1 MALHFEDFTLD
12 PDRRELRRAGALVAV
27 EPQVF
32 DLIHYLVRQR
42 ERVVSKDDLLDAIW
56 NGRAVSDST
65 LTSRINAARRALGD
79 SGDEQRLI
87 RTISRKGFR
96 FVGELRQNAA
106 AAQPAAQA
114 AAQPARELPAVP
126 DRPSIAVLPF
136 SNLSAD
142 HALGLLTDAL
152 TEDVTALLARVP
164 GFFVIAR
171 ASSFLYRDAS
181 HELRRIGDE
190 LGVQYLVTGS
200 VRASDQ
206 FLRVTAEL
214 AEPNGRQLWS
224 GRYEVERGETLTLQ
238 DEIARQL
245 ATHLEPALLR
255 AEFSSIRRRRSD
267 SLDAW
272 SHYRQAVGAL
282 VVHGWSEDGFERGIA
297 QLELAVAAD
306 PKFAI
311 AHALLAL
318 WAAIGANMSLLAD
331 ADAARQRATES
342 IERALALD
350 PNDFDVLG
358 YTGCAL
364 GDLGEILRGRKL
376 LERALEFD
384 PSNAQARVALG
395 VLQARDGEHATGI
408 ENMRLGIRS
417 SPQDFRLGFFRSL
430 LADGLI
436 RAGRH
441 EEALDEAHTACRRD
455 GGFFLPRIIAAWSL
469 VKLARADEA
478 RAMLAEARGIRPS
491 LDREQIERFFGR
503 RAAAELDAVWR

>member
-12 PDRRELRRAGALVAV
+12 PERRELRRADALVAV

-32 DLIHYLVRQR
+32 DLIHFLVCQR

-87 RTISRKGFR
+87 RTVSRKGFR
-96 FVGELRQNAA
+96 FVGALRQNAA
-106 AAQPAAQA
+106 ATPA

-136 SNLSAD
+136 ANLSAD
-142 HALGLLTDAL
+142 RAVGLLTDAL

-171 ASSFLYRDAS
+171 ASAFLYRDAS

-190 LGVQYLVTGS
+190 LGVEYLVTGS

-206 FLRVTAEL
+206 VLRVTAEL
-214 AEPNGRQLWS
+214 ADPSGRQLWS
-224 GRYEVERGETLTLQ
+224 GRYEAERGDTLALQ

-306 PKFAI
+306 PKFAM

-318 WAAIGANMSLLAD
+318 WVAIGANLSLLPD
-331 ADAARQRATES
+331 SDAARQRATDS

-364 GDLGEILRGRKL
+364 GDLGEISRGRKL
-376 LERALEFD
+376 LERAIEFD

-417 SPQDFRLGFFRSL
+417 SPQDFRLEFFRSL

-455 GGFFLPRIIAAWSL
+455 AGFFLPRIIAAWSL
-469 VKLARADEA
+469 LKLRRLDEA
-478 RAMLAEARGIRPS
+478 RAMLGEARRIRPS
-491 LDREQIERFFGR
+491 LNRREIERFFGR
-503 RAAAELDAVWR
+503 RAAAELDAAWS

>member
-1 MALHFEDFTLD
+1 MAFHFEDFSLD
-12 PDRRELRRAGALVAV
+12 PDRRELRRADALIAV

-32 DLIHYLVRQR
+32 DLIHYLLRQR

-56 NGRAVSDST
+56 NGRVVSDST
-65 LTSRINAARRALGD
+65 MTSRINAARRALGD
-79 SGDEQRLI
+79 SGGEQRLI
-87 RTISRKGFR
+87 RTVSRKGFR
-96 FVGELRQNAA
+96 FVGELRQDAA
-106 AAQPAAQA
+106 TAQT
-114 AAQPARELPAVP
+114 AAQPAREPPAVA

-136 SNLSAD
+136 TNLSSDRAV
-142 HALGLLTDAL
+142 GLLTDAL
-152 TEDVTALLARVP
+152 TEDVTALLARVA

-171 ASSFLYRDAS
+171 SSSFLYRDTS
-181 HELRRIGDE
+181 RELRRIGDE

-206 FLRVTAEL
+206 LLRVTAEL

-224 GRYEVERGETLTLQ
+224 GRYEVKRDDTLTLQ

-245 ATHLEPALLR
+245 ATHLEPALMR

-272 SHYRQAVGAL
+272 SHYRQAVGAV
-282 VVHGWSEDGFERGIA
+282 VVHGWSEDGFEQG
-297 QLELAVAAD
+297 LTKLGLAIAAD
-306 PKFAI
+306 PDFAI
-311 AHALLAL
+311 AHAQLSL
-318 WAAIGANMSLLAD
+318 WSAIGANLSLLAD
-331 ADAARQRATES
+331 ADTARQRAADAA
-342 IERALALD
+342 ERALALD

-358 YTGCAL
+358 FTGCAL
-364 GDLGEILRGRKL
+364 ADLGEALRGRKL

-395 VLQARDGEHATGI
+395 VLQARAGEYATGI

-417 SPQDFRLGFFRSL
+417 SPQDFRLGFFRML

-441 EEALDEAHTACRRD
+441 EEAFIEADTACRRD
-455 GGFFLPRIIAAWSL
+455 GKFFPSRIVAAWAL
-469 VKLARADEA
+469 VKLARLDEA
-478 RAMLAEARGIRPS
+478 RVMLGEARAIRPS
-491 LDREQIERFFGR
+491 LSPDQIEQFYG
-503 RAAAELDAVWR
+503 RAAAADLDALWR

>member
-1 MALHFEDFTLD
+1 LAFLFEDFTLD
-12 PDRRELRRAGALVAV
+12 PDRRELRRADALVAV

-87 RTISRKGFR
+87 RTVSRKGFR
-96 FVGELRQNAA
+96 FVGKLRQNDAA
-106 AAQPAAQA
+106 VAAP
-114 AAQPARELPAVP
+114 AQPARELPAV

-136 SNLSAD
+136 TNLSAD
-142 HALGLLTDAL
+142 HALGLLADAL

-171 ASSFLYRDAS
+171 SSAFVYRDALQ
-181 HELRRIGDE
+181 ELHRIGDE
-190 LGVQYLVTGS
+190 LGVHYLVTGS
-200 VRASDQ
+200 VRASDHL
-206 FLRVTAEL
+206 LRVTAEL
-214 AEPNGRQLWS
+214 AEPS
-224 GRYEVERGETLTLQ
+224 GRHIWAGRFETERGETLTLQ

-245 ATHLEPALLR
+245 ATQLEPALLR
-255 AEFSSIRRRRSD
+255 AEFTSIRRRRSD

-272 SHYRQAVGAL
+272 SHYRQAVGSI
-282 VVHGWSEDGFERGIA
+282 VVHGWSEDGFERGLV
-297 QLELAVAAD
+297 QLQHAIAAD
-306 PKFAI
+306 PEFAI

-318 WAAIGANMSLLAD
+318 WAAIGASMSLLPD
-331 ADAARQRATES
+331 SDAARQRATDS
-342 IERALALD
+342 VERALALD

-364 GDLGEILRGRKL
+364 GDLGERLRGRKL
-376 LERALEFD
+376 LERAIEFD

-395 VLQARDGEHATGI
+395 VLQARDGESIGI
-408 ENMRLGIRS
+408 DNMRLGIRQ

-436 RAGRH
+436 RAGRF
-441 EEALDEAHTACRRD
+441 EEALDEAQTACRRD
-455 GGFFLPRIIAAWSL
+455 GRFFLPRIVAAWAL
-469 VKLARADEA
+469 VKLARP
-478 RAMLAEARGIRPS
+478 AEARTMLGEARLLRPS

-503 RAAAELDAVWR
+503 RATAELDAVWG

>member
-1 MALHFEDFTLD
+1 MALYFEDFALD
-12 PDRRELRRAGALVAV
+12 PDRRELRRAGTLVAV

-32 DLIHYLVRQR
+32 DLIHYLVGQR

-56 NGRAVSDST
+56 NGRVVSDST

-79 SGDEQRLI
+79 SGGEQRLI

-96 FVGELRQNAA
+96 FVGALRQDAA
-106 AAQPAAQA
+106 APRAEAPPAR
-114 AAQPARELPAVP
+114 PPRELPAT

-136 SNLSAD
+136 ANLSAD

-171 ASSFLYRDAS
+171 ASAFLYRDAS
-181 HELRRIGDE
+181 HELHRIGDE

-200 VRASDQ
+200 VRASDHL
-206 FLRVTAEL
+206 LRVTAEL
-214 AEPNGRQLWS
+214 AEPNGRQIWS
-224 GRYEVERGETLTLQ
+224 GRYEAERGDTLTLQ

-272 SHYRQAVGAL
+272 SHFRQAVGSV
-282 VVHGWSEDGFERGIA
+282 VVHGWSEDGFERGLKE
-297 QLELAVAAD
+297 LELAVAAD
-306 PKFAI
+306 PQFAI
-311 AHALLAL
+311 AHALFSL
-318 WAAIGANMSLLAD
+318 WAAIGANMSLLPNS
-331 ADAARQRATES
+331 DAARQRAS
-342 IERALALD
+342 DAAERALALD

-358 YTGCAL
+358 FTGCAF
-364 GDLGEILRGRKL
+364 GDLGETSRGRKL
-376 LERALEFD
+376 LERAIEFD
-384 PSNAQARVALG
+384 PSNAQARDALG
-395 VLQARDGEHATGI
+395 VLPARDGEHATGI
-408 ENMRLGIRS
+408 DNMRLGIRQ

-436 RAGRH
+436 RAGRF
-441 EEALDEAHTACRRD
+441 EEALDEAQTACRRD
-455 GGFFLPRIIAAWSL
+455 GGFFLPRIVAAWAL
-469 VKLARADEA
+469 VRLARLDEA
-478 RAMLAEARGIRPS
+478 RAMLGEAHRIRPS

-503 RAAAELDAVWR
+503 RAAAELDAVLG

>member
-1 MALHFEDFTLD
+1 MAFHFEDFSLD

-32 DLIHYLVRQR
+32 DLLHYLLSQR

-56 NGRAVSDST
+56 AGRAVSNST

-79 SGDEQRLI
+79 TGSEQRLI
-87 RTISRKGFR
+87 RTIARKGFR
-96 FVGELRQNAA
+96 FVGELRKNAA
-106 AAQPAAQA
+106 AIPPQ
-114 AAQPARELPAVP
+114 AQPARELSAIP

-136 SNLSAD
+136 TNLSPD
-142 HALGLLTDAL
+142 HAVGLLTDAL

-171 ASSFLYRDAS
+171 ASAFLYRDAS
-181 HELRRIGDE
+181 HELHRIGDE

-206 FLRVTAEL
+206 VLRVTAEL

-224 GRYEVERGETLTLQ
+224 GRYEAERGDPLTLQ

-255 AEFSSIRRRRSD
+255 AEFSSIRRRRSG

-282 VVHGWSEDGFERGIA
+282 VVHGWSEDEFEQGLA
-297 QLELAVAAD
+297 QLGLAIAAD
-306 PKFAI
+306 PDFAI
-311 AHALLAL
+311 AHALFSL
-318 WAAIGANMSLLAD
+318 WQAIGVNMSLLPNSA
-331 ADAARQRATES
+331 AARQKAS
-342 IERALALD
+342 DAAERALALD

-358 YTGCAL
+358 YTGCAF
-364 GDLGEILRGRKL
+364 GDLGEISRGRKL

-395 VLQARDGEHATGI
+395 VLQARDGEPAGI
-408 ENMRLGIRS
+408 DNMRLGIRS
-417 SPQDFRLGFFRSL
+417 SPQDFRLGFFRTL

-436 RAGRH
+436 RTGRH
-441 EEALDEAHTACRRD
+441 EQALEEAYTACRRD
-455 GGFFLPRIIAAWSL
+455 GGFFLPRIAGAWSL
-469 VKLARADEA
+469 LKLKRPDEA
-478 RAMLAEARGIRPS
+478 RALLSEARRIRPS

-503 RAAAELDAVWR
+503 RAAAELDAAWS

>member
-1 MALHFEDFTLD
+1 M
-12 PDRRELRRAGALVAV
+12 
-27 EPQVF
+27 
-32 DLIHYLVRQR
+32 
-42 ERVVSKDDLLDAIW
+42 
-56 NGRAVSDST
+56 
-65 LTSRINAARRALGD
+65 
-79 SGDEQRLI
+79 
-87 RTISRKGFR
+87 
-96 FVGELRQNAA
+96 
-106 AAQPAAQA
+106 
-114 AAQPARELPAVP
+114 
-126 DRPSIAVLPF
+126 LPF
-136 SNLSAD
+136 TNLSAD

-171 ASSFLYRDAS
+171 SSAFLYRDAS

-206 FLRVTAEL
+206 LLRVTAEL

-224 GRYEVERGETLTLQ
+224 GRFEAERGDTLTLQ

-282 VVHGWSEDGFERGIA
+282 VVHGWSEDGFERGLA
-297 QLELAVAAD
+297 QLQHAIAAD
-306 PKFAI
+306 PEFAI
-311 AHALLAL
+311 AHALFSL
-318 WAAIGANMSLLAD
+318 WAAIGANMSLLPD
-331 ADAARQRATES
+331 SDAARQRAIGRGGARARARSERFRRARLHRMRVRRSRRDSRADENCSSARSSS
-342 IERALALD
+342 IRAMRRRALRSACCRRA
-350 PNDFDVLG
+350 
-358 YTGCAL
+358 TAK
-364 GDLGEILRGRKL
+364 LRSASRTCGS
-376 LERALEFD
+376 A
-384 PSNAQARVALG
+384 SAQ
-395 VLQARDGEHATGI
+395 
-408 ENMRLGIRS
+408 

-455 GGFFLPRIIAAWSL
+455 GGFFLPRIVAAWAL
-469 VKLARADEA
+469 VKLARPDEA
-478 RAMLAEARGIRPS
+478 RAMLSEARRIRPS

-503 RAAAELDAVWR
+503 RAAAELDAVWG